1 MIMTIKLLID
11 ADLYLYRS
19 VAAAEEETD
28 WGDDIWS
35 LWSDLKEAKIIF
47 KSTINSVCQ
56 KLDTTDLVLC
66 MSDRENFRKKI
77 EPTYKSNRKKTRKP
91 IGYVALQEWA
101 KDNYPYFTK
110 PTLEA
115 DDCMGIMATMP
126 INKDKCIIVSDDK
139 DMKTIP
145 GKLYR
150 PLSEERLDVTKQEA
164 DRFFLTQVLMGDP
177 VDGYAGLKGV
187 GIKTA
192 EKILGNKPDWSL
204 VERAYIKAGLT
215 RRDAI
220 TQAQLAR
227 ILRWSDW
234 DQQKEKPILWRPK
247 R

>member
-1 MIMTIKLLID
+1 MTIKLLID

-35 LWSDLKEAKIIF
+35 LWSDLKEAKQIF
-47 KSTINSVCQ
+47 KSTISSICE
-56 KLDTTDLVLC
+56 KLDTKDLVLC
-66 MSDRENFRKKI
+66 MSDKENFRKDI

-101 KDNYPYFTK
+101 KKQYPYFTK
-110 PTLEA
+110 PKLEA
-115 DDCMGIMATMP
+115 DDCMGILATMP

-145 GKLYR
+145 AKLYR
-150 PLSEERLDVTKQEA
+150 PLSEERIDVTEEEA
-164 DRFFLTQVLMGDP
+164 NKFFLTQVLTGDQA
-177 VDGYAGLKGV
+177 DGYLGLKGV

-192 EKILGNKPDWSL
+192 EKILGNRPDWSL

-215 RRDAI
+215 RNDAI
-220 TQAQLAR
+220 KQAQMAR

-234 DQQKEKPILWRPK
+234 DKDKDKPRPWRP
-247 R
+247 RR

>member
-1 MIMTIKLLID
+1 MTENKLLID
-11 ADLYLYRS
+11 ADLYLFRS

-47 KSTINSVCQ
+47 KNTIEGICNKLNS
-56 KLDTTDLVLC
+56 KDLVLC
-66 MSDRENFRKKI
+66 ISDKENFRKKI
-77 EPTYKSNRKKTRKP
+77 DPTYKSNRKKTRKP
-91 IGYVALQEWA
+91 LGYVALQDWA
-101 KDNYPYFTK
+101 KDNYPYFSK

-126 INKDKCIIVSDDK
+126 TNKDKCIIVSDDK

-145 GKLYR
+145 SKLYR
-150 PLSEERLDVTKQEA
+150 PLSEERIDVTEQEA
-164 DRFFLTQVLMGDP
+164 NRFFLTQVLTGDP
-177 VDGYAGLKGV
+177 VDGYLGLKGV

-215 RRDAI
+215 RNDAI
-220 TQAQLAR
+220 KQAQMAR

-234 DQQKEKPILWRPK
+234 DKKKDKPILWRPK